1 MIEANILEK
10 HTYALAIL
18 NKLGINLLDYKSID
32 EALKTIREEIQFN
45 EKGVYIPQLDFY
57 YSDYDEAIENLLQL
71 ALEEFKY
78 FKNERLVAAI
88 FSGKLEF
95 KRKPHIENLM
105 NGYILPCSKEQAEAI
120 KNLHL
125 DLA

>member
-1 MIEANILEK
+1 MIETSKLEN

-18 NKLGINLLDYKSID
+18 NKLGINLLDCKTND
-32 EALKTIREEIQFN
+32 EALKILREEVQYN
-45 EKGVYIPQLDFY
+45 EKGIYVPHLNFY
-57 YSDYDEAIENLLQL
+57 YSDYDEAIESLLQL
-71 ALEEFKY
+71 ALEEFKF

-105 NGYILPCSKEQAEAI
+105 NGYILPCNQEQADAI

>member
-1 MIEANILEK
+1 MLDTKILEK

-18 NKLGINLLDYKSID
+18 NKLGINLLDCKTTD
-32 EALKTIREEIQFN
+32 EALKIIREEVQYN
-45 EKGVYIPQLDFY
+45 EKGIYIPQLNYY

-71 ALEEFKY
+71 ALEEFKF

-105 NGYILPCSKEQAEAI
+105 NGYILPCSQDQAEAI
-120 KNLHL
+120 KNLHF